1 MVKEKPSDSGNNF
14 SNFSKELERTFDN
27 NAVQIVDVKNA
38 ADPLANFSGS
48 YNIDYD
54 LVIPF
59 PEGGIVEIF
68 GPEGSC
74 KTTLALEVLG
84 AAAKRGKPCL
94 YINME
99 HSLNKSLLKT
109 IRTIRPYMDDDKPT
123 NIQLINTT
131 VGEYALETMRL
142 FASQFKNG
150 VVVLDSVDAC
160 QPEAVLSGA
169 IGENKVGNH
178 GKLMSD
184 ALRKLVGIAEVNKTT
199 LIFINQIREKITMY
213 GDPKTTPGG
222 NALKFYAHQRIELMK
237 PGKAQQITD
246 VDGNVIGV
254 IVRYKVIK
262 NKHAPGGIENEFP
275 ILYGNGIFR
284 EDEVIT
290 LCIKFG
296 ILSLGGQGGKRVLIP
311 VLEKGKPKKDSF
323 IILSKFDA
331 SRRLLIDQELYEYLV
346 TEFQKLIDP
355 DRNDGAKLLKSN
367 EV

>member
-1 MVKEKPSDSGNNF
+1 MVKEKQVESNDFNNF
-14 SNFSKELERTFDN
+14 GKELDRAFDN
-27 NAVQIVDVKNA
+27 NSVQLTDVKNA
-38 ADPLANFSGS
+38 ADPLPNLSGS
-48 YNIDYD
+48 FNLDYD

-109 IRTIRPYMDDDKPT
+109 IRSIRPSMESDKPS
-123 NIQLINTT
+123 NIQIVNTT
-131 VGEYALETMRL
+131 VGEHALETMRL
-142 FASQFKNG
+142 FATQFKNG

-160 QPEAVLSGA
+160 QPESVLSGE

-184 ALRKLVGIAEVNKTT
+184 ALRKMVGVAEVSKTT

-254 IVRYKVIK
+254 IVRYKIVK

-284 EDEVIT
+284 EDEIIT

-296 ILSLGGQGGKRVLIP
+296 ILALGGQGGKRVLIP
-311 VLEKGKPKKDSF
+311 VLEKGKLKKDTT
-323 IILSKFDA
+323 IPLSKFDA
-331 SRRLLIDQELYEYLV
+331 ARRLLMDQELHDYCLL
-346 TEFQKLIDP
+346 EFQKLIDP

-367 EV
+367 EA